1 MRSACKEICA
11 ALYKHEMPTQKE
23 CHICGERIGVASKT
37 CQYCH
42 AKQPY
47 KQKLETR
54 KKHLSHE
61 WKTRQKKNS
70 SVNKVYD
77 ASNLLLHKWEVL
89 ERYPALLLA
98 RRTSNGFTAECL
110 CPWQMDTEEAKD
122 AFDTIKSIYENLLNG
137 DDKKSVSMGV
147 DPETSASNS
156 EETSDTQTSSLDHQ
170 DLSSNIKPDPTS
182 DSVSSSSLITEC
194 PVHHEA
200 SSFPYKK
207 ILRERIREGHE
218 EVLVQWHPC
227 SGCGAEWKNTWEPK
241 ENIL

>member
-1 MRSACKEICA
+1 
-11 ALYKHEMPTQKE
+11 MPTQKE

-54 KKHLSHE
+54 KKQLSHE

-137 DDKKSVSMGV
+137 DDKKCKWLIPGSVYTSMFIFHCV
-147 DPETSASNS
+147 RLWHYFLLRCPCKREM
-156 EETSDTQTSSLDHQ
+156 SDYTLLHDQ
-170 DLSSNIKPDPTS
+170 
-182 DSVSSSSLITEC
+182 SSSHD
-194 PVHHEA
+194 VHDVIEKA
-200 SSFPYKK
+200 ELVTDFCKLEDYTDLNRVVY
-207 ILRERIREGHE
+207 IERIFD
-218 EVLVQWHPC
+218 
-227 SGCGAEWKNTWEPK
+227 
-241 ENIL
+241 